1 MPTFLPERASHAG
14 WASQFDEET
23 AHSDQKREING
34 PLESLLGLIAASLVL
49 PLFALVCQELG
60 VEGSHYHWNQNVR

>member
-34 PLESLLGLIAASLVL
+34 QIESRLLGLIFPCVTPIMTAGWEKGEIAV
-49 PLFALVCQELG
+49 A
-60 VEGSHYHWNQNVR
+60 VEDHEC

>member
-1 MPTFLPERASHAG
+1 VPTFLPERASHAG

-34 PLESLLGLIAASLVL
+34 PLESRLLGLIAASLVL
-49 PLFALVCQELG
+49 PLLQGAV
-60 VEGSHYHWNQNVR
+60 V